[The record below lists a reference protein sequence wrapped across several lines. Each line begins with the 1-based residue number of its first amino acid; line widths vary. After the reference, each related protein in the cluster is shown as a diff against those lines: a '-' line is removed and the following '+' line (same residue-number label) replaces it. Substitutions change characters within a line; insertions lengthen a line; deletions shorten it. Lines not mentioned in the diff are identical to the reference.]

1 MEFTVVDNNEENRAK
16 LADKVFESM
25 EEDEIR
31 LLAYKSLL
39 KIYIHS
45 PLVFQHDYVQE
56 FPDVIELSD

>member
-1 MEFTVVDNNEENRAK
+1 MVDNNEENRAK

-25 EEDEIR
+25 AKDEIR

-45 PLVFQHDYVQE
+45 PVVFEHDWKQE
-56 FPDVIELSD
+56 FSDVVDLSE

>member
-1 MEFTVVDNNEENRAK
+1 MVDNNEENRVK
-16 LADKVFESM
+16 LADRVFENM

-45 PLVFQHDYVQE
+45 PVVFEHDFSQE
-56 FPDVIELSD
+56 FPEVIDLSD